1 MKKLKKIIITIK
13 VVINMIIGREQLQ
26 QLYPNLEEDQY
37 QPAGIDLTLDKVLE
51 LKHND
56 GTIYGL
62 LKNAKVLPA
71 QEELESK
78 SIMVSGMI
86 ADVFTL
92 EPHQSYIATT
102 KEKIKISN
110 NAGQLY
116 LPRSSLLRGE
126 VDVRTAFGD
135 PGFYGHLSFLII
147 NHSDYPFVLEKGVRF
162 AQLVDISATGVDGG
176 YDGDY
181 NE

>member
-1 MKKLKKIIITIK
+1 M
-13 VVINMIIGREQLQ
+13 INGESFLRNY
-26 QLYPNLEEDQY
+26 YPNLKEDQY
-37 QPAGIDLTLDKVLE
+37 QPAGIDLTLDKVSE

-92 EPHQSYIATT
+92 KPQCSYIATT
-102 KEKIKISN
+102 KEKIKIDEQS
-110 NAGQLY
+110 GQLY
-116 LPRSSLLRGE
+116 LPRSSLLRAGI
-126 VDVRTAFGD
+126 DVRTAFGD
-135 PGFYGHLSFLII
+135 PGFEGHLSFLII
-147 NHSDYPFVLEKGVRF
+147 NHTNKEFVLEKGVRF
-162 AQLVDISATGVDGG
+162 AQLVDMGTTGVQGR